1 MNELVLIVEDEEHT
15 AGILADY
22 LRREGYV
29 PYCLANGADVVPWV
43 REQMPGLILLDLML
57 PGRGGLEI
65 CKEIRSFSTVPIIM
79 TTARI
84 EEIDRLLGL
93 ELGADD
99 YICKPY
105 SPREV
110 VARVKT
116 VLRRAGTTP
125 NIHAVGLVLDESRYL
140 ATLNGI
146 DLELTALEF
155 RLLRFL
161 AANPGRVYNRQQLLD
176 RVYPD
181 QRALNDRAVDNHIK
195 NLRRKI
201 AAAHTDEELIH
212 SIYGVGYK
220 LE

>member
-1 MNELVLIVEDEEHT
+1 M
-15 AGILADY
+15 
-22 LRREGYV
+22 
-29 PYCLANGADVVPWV
+29 PFCLANGADVAPWV

-57 PGRGGLEI
+57 QGKGGLEV
-65 CKEIRSFSTVPIIM
+65 CKEIRSFSSVPLIM
-79 TTARI
+79 ITARI

-125 NIHAVGLVLDESRYL
+125 TIQAVGLVLDESRYL
-140 ATLNGI
+140 ATLNGV

-155 RLLRFL
+155 KLLRFL
-161 AANPGRVYNRQQLLD
+161 ATNPGRVYNRQQLLD

-201 AAAHTDEELIH
+201 ATAHTGEELIH